1 MRYFTDELIYELQKP
16 TVAGR
21 KDPNENNLAGLFL
34 ERVFAIAGENSYV
47 AQVLP
52 GVIFNGSF
60 SKDLRLKLLD
70 NAEISA
76 LIGFENHGIF
86 DGIENRYNFAVTA
99 FKNSGRTDV
108 LRGFSSS
115 EMSQFSTNGGSRQL
129 KSREKYQ
136 PNIRPKRVFSRLFG
150 VIKSPRH

>member
-1 MRYFTDELIYELQKP
+1 MLENEETAASWESYQERIEVQMRYFTDGPIYELQKP

-60 SKDLRLKLLD
+60 SKYLRLKLLD

-76 LIGFENHGIF
+76 LIGSKI
-86 DGIENRYNFAVTA
+86 TA
-99 FKNSGRTDV
+99 
-108 LRGFSSS
+108 SS
-115 EMSQFSTNGGSRQL
+115 MG
-129 KSREKYQ
+129 
-136 PNIRPKRVFSRLFG
+136 
-150 VIKSPRH
+150 